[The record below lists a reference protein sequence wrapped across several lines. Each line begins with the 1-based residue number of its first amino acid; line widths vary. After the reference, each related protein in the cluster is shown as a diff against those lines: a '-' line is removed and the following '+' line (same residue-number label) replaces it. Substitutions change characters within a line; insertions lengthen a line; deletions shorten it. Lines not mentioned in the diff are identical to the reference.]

1 MKVKGKGQNIELN
14 KMNESIEIKLDEAD
28 KQTRMTEERLSN
40 EEIFSNVRKMKT
52 FDEMLAKQM
61 KDEEFKKEYEA
72 IQPEMDVIRAIVD
85 ARTSQ
90 NLTQKE
96 LSERTGI
103 NQADISKLENGT
115 KNPSINLLKRLA
127 EGMGMTLKI
136 EFVPKH
142 LLYF

>member
-28 KQTRMTEERLSN
+28 KQTRMTEELSN
-40 EEIFSNVRKMKT
+40 EEIFSNVREMKT

-72 IQPEMDVIRAIVD
+72 IQPEMDIIRAIVD

-103 NQADISKLENGT
+103 NQVDISKLENGT
-115 KNPSINLLKRLA
+115 KNPSINLLKR
-127 EGMGMTLKI
+127 
-136 EFVPKH
+136 
-142 LLYF
+142 

>member
-40 EEIFSNVRKMKT
+40 EEIFSNVREMKT

-72 IQPEMDVIRAIVD
+72 IQPEMNEIRASVD

-115 KNPSINLLKRLA
+115 KNPSINLLKR
-127 EGMGMTLKI
+127 
-136 EFVPKH
+136 
-142 LLYF
+142 

>member
-1 MKVKGKGQNIELN
+1 
-14 KMNESIEIKLDEAD
+14 MNESIEIKLDEAY

-40 EEIFSNVRKMKT
+40 EEIFSNVWKMKT

-72 IQPEMDVIRAIVD
+72 IQPEMNEIRASVD

-96 LSERTGI
+96 LSQLTGI
-103 NQADISKLENGT
+103 TQADLSKIENGNA
-115 KNPSINLLKRLA
+115 NPSLNTLLKLA
-127 EGMGMTLKI
+127 KGLGKKLQI
-136 EFVPKH
+136 SLV
-142 LLYF
+142 

>member
-14 KMNESIEIKLDEAD
+14 KMNESIEIKLDEAY

-40 EEIFSNVRKMKT
+40 EEIFSNVREMKT

-72 IQPEMDVIRAIVD
+72 VQPEMDVIRAIVD

-115 KNPSINLLKRLA
+115 KNPSINLLKR
-127 EGMGMTLKI
+127 
-136 EFVPKH
+136 
-142 LLYF
+142 